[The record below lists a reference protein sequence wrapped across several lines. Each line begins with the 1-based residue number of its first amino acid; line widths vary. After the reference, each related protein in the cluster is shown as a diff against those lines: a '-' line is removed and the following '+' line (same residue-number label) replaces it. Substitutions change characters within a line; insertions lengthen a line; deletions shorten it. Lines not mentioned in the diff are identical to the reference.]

1 MAEYIDRQA
10 AIDVLATM
18 QGLCTSKT
26 ALIQNSKIW
35 QQIKDLPSA
44 DAVEVVRCKD
54 CQYSYVFNPWCGEDA
69 LRYCNR
75 LRRRW
80 AKDSDMNVNDD
91 DYCSSGIRSTDG

>member
-1 MAEYIDRQA
+1 MVLERGAKRWLIDRQA
-10 AIDVLATM
+10 ALNALEFKWAGKAAIDAV
-18 QGLCTSKT
+18 KE
-26 ALIQNSKIW
+26 
-35 QQIKDLPSA
+35 LPAA